1 MSALPESI
9 EISNGTTTEAH
20 TVTWDTSAVAEGALG
35 TVSVKGTLDNGRI
48 INHEVQIVNPNTVY
62 FFDSYATES
71 EYFDAVRKAAGK
83 NLRNTQPDQKY
94 TEENKA
100 GYTSVPE
107 SEDNQNF
114 DMGTHDGNDM
124 WENGFWAKEGKT
136 IGYTLTM
143 EPGNYTLSAGF
154 QEWWGEWTDRRDM
167 KVTISQNDKVLAE
180 QDCSLKGGNL
190 QIAQDF
196 IVEEAGQIRV
206 CISKNGGSDPVLSWF
221 GVTGKESTT
230 PDPDEKADKTSLNHA
245 ILMAEKMEKEQQEN
259 KCYTEES
266 WAKVA
271 KALEAAKEMAANK
284 EADQAAVDE
293 AFLNL
298 VTACGTLENAPQK
311 VGLKAAIEGVNAIL
325 ADTENLSKYTEESV
339 NAVRAALEEAIQV
352 FNNDAA
358 DQGTINNATTKLLT
372 AVNSMLV
379 KAEDTRLDILIQ
391 MAEELLKNKDQY
403 TSLSV
408 EALENA
414 LAAAKD
420 VAGKENAT
428 EQEINDAYN
437 ALAEAMTSLVRKSN
451 KDELKNA
458 LDKANEIL
466 NSKDSYTASSLE
478 GLEEAK
484 AAAQVVYDNENA
496 TQDEIG
502 ETLKKLIAE
511 ILEVRLLGDVNLNG
525 VVDTEDAAQVLKYN
539 VELEELSEEQLD
551 AADVNKDAAADS
563 SDAGLILQYA
573 AEKIAEF

>member
-1 MSALPESI
+1 M
-9 EISNGTTTEAH
+9 
-20 TVTWDTSAVAEGALG
+20 
-35 TVSVKGTLDNGRI
+35 
-48 INHEVQIVNPNTVY
+48 
-62 FFDSYATES
+62 
-71 EYFDAVRKAAGK
+71 
-83 NLRNTQPDQKY
+83 
-94 TEENKA
+94 
-100 GYTSVPE
+100 
-107 SEDNQNF
+107 
-114 DMGTHDGNDM
+114 
-124 WENGFWAKEGKT
+124 
-136 IGYTLTM
+136 
-143 EPGNYTLSAGF
+143 
-154 QEWWGEWTDRRDM
+154 
-167 KVTISQNDKVLAE
+167 
-180 QDCSLKGGNL
+180 
-190 QIAQDF
+190 
-196 IVEEAGQIRV
+196 
-206 CISKNGGSDPVLSWF
+206 
-221 GVTGKESTT
+221 
-230 PDPDEKADKTSLNHA
+230 
-245 ILMAEKMEKEQQEN
+245 
-259 KCYTEES
+259 
-266 WAKVA
+266 
-271 KALEAAKEMAANK
+271 
-284 EADQAAVDE
+284 
-293 AFLNL
+293 
-298 VTACGTLENAPQK
+298 
-311 VGLKAAIEGVNAIL
+311 
-325 ADTENLSKYTEESV
+325 
-339 NAVRAALEEAIQV
+339 RAALEEAIQV

-420 VAGKENAT
+420 VAGKENVT

-437 ALAEAMTSLVRKSN
+437 TLAEAMTSLVRKSN

-563 SDAGLILQYA
+563 SDARLILQYA